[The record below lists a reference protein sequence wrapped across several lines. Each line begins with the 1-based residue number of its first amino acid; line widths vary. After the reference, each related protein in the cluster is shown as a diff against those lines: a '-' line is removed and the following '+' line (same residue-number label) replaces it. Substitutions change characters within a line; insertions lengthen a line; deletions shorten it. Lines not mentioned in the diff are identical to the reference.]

1 MADMV
6 FSGMKMKKRF
16 FVFFLVF
23 LSILVMIGCQRESG
37 GRAGVGSSDGSVA
50 QSPLGG
56 GTEQKI
62 LTFSLSGYSDSG
74 KRSWDV
80 KGDSADILTTN
91 VILLDNVLS
100 HSYTK
105 GNAITLTAD
114 KGRFDKTKNNLLLEG
129 NVVGITDDGARLT
142 TDSLNWNAQKEEVDT
157 DDLVIITRE
166 NMEARGHGAFG
177 QPDLKRVQL
186 KKDVTVNLKPTTVI
200 TCDGPFQVD
209 ALNNVGVFNKNVLV
223 VDERGKI
230 WADTIEV
237 YFDSKTKTVIKVA
250 AKGNVKIERGDNVTY
265 SDQATYNAKS
275 KLIILSG
282 RPKLILYSKGDLDAI
297 TGD

>member
-1 MADMV
+1 MRQ
-6 FSGMKMKKRF
+6 KF
-16 FVFFLVF
+16 FTLFLIF
-23 LSILVMIGCQRESG
+23 LLILVMVGCQRESG
-37 GRAGVGSSDGSVA
+37 GKAGGGSPDGSVD
-50 QSPLGG
+50 QNPLDE

-80 KGDSADILTTN
+80 KGDSADILRTN
-91 VILLDNVLS
+91 VILLDNVIS

-105 GNAITLTAD
+105 GNTITITAD
-114 KGRFDKTKNNLLLEG
+114 KGRFDKVKNSLLLEE
-129 NVVGITDDGARLT
+129 NVVGTTADGARLT
-142 TDSLNWNAQKEEVDT
+142 TDSLSWNAQKEEVDT
-157 DDLVIITRE
+157 DDLVVITRE

-186 KKDVTVNLKPTTVI
+186 KKYVTVNLEPTTVI

-209 ALNNVGVFNKNVLV
+209 ALNNVGIFNENVLV
-223 VDERGKI
+223 VDERGRI
-230 WADTIEV
+230 WADIIEV
-237 YFDSKTKTVIKVA
+237 YFDSKTKTVIKVV

-275 KLIILSG
+275 QLIILSG
-282 RPKLILYSKGDLDAI
+282 RPKLILYSKEGLNAT
-297 TGD
+297 TGN